1 MTASFMK
8 VVEGDDEDDAEKIPI
23 KLSMC
28 KRGIVFLFAC
38 MTEIVAWCWL
48 LVTGITFIM
57 TANNVEMVMRSTVS
71 IVFVMQVDELLYGVC
86 CSKKLKEDMEK
97 TTYMIWSKVGHAR
110 FLCSVLFA
118 CVNAWQNLLC
128 TCPLFNSL

>member
-23 KLSMC
+23 KLRMC

-86 CSKKLKEDMEK
+86 CSKKLKEDIK
-97 TTYMIWSKVGHAR
+97 KD
-110 FLCSVLFA
+110 
-118 CVNAWQNLLC
+118 
-128 TCPLFNSL
+128 